1 MNETECCVCIKNV
14 SYYYVGIRFM
24 KRSLESYHVD
34 GLRTYRTTNI
44 SHIERGLLIFPNDK
58 AITMYPH
65 PSL

>member
-1 MNETECCVCIKNV
+1 
-14 SYYYVGIRFM
+14 M

-34 GLRTYRTTNI
+34 GLRTYGTTNI

-58 AITMYPH
+58 ARTMYPH